1 VIMIAIAVIAA
12 AMGGL
17 MAGLKISLL
26 FLPFLFISKVK
37 NKKDLFLLLFLV
49 YALAIGYEFE
59 IANIYTADLC
69 MVLIVVIPQLL
80 LLDSGLRGDHP
91 IFAKPRIF
99 FIIII
104 SAFVLGWFVNVVFV
118 GAVLIALAFEFSGD
132 NARRGIFAAVISLAL
147 LIGALVLVQGV
158 LNLEG
163 GAATQVVFIS
173 AFSTLI
179 ALLFFWKSIDR
190 QEFGDWITNK
200 SQKR

>member
-1 VIMIAIAVIAA
+1 MIMIAIAVIAA
-12 AMGGL
+12 ATGGL
-17 MAGLKISLL
+17 MAGLKIPLL

-37 NKKDLFLLLFLV
+37 NKKDIFLLLFLV

-59 IANIYTADLC
+59 IADVYTADLC
-69 MVLIVVIPQLL
+69 MVLSVVIPQLL
-80 LLDSGLRGDHP
+80 LLDSGLRDEHQ

-132 NARRGIFAAVISLAL
+132 NARRGIFAAIISLAL
-147 LIGALVLVQGV
+147 LIGALALVQGV

-173 AFSTLI
+173 AFSTLT
-179 ALLFFWKSIDR
+179 ALVFFWKGVER
-190 QEFGDWITNK
+190 QEFWH
-200 SQKR
+200 

>member
-1 VIMIAIAVIAA
+1 MIAIAVIAA
-12 AMGGL
+12 ATGGL
-17 MAGLKISLL
+17 MAGLKIPLL

-37 NKKDLFLLLFLV
+37 NKKDIFLLLFLV

-59 IANIYTADLC
+59 IADVYTADLC
-69 MVLIVVIPQLL
+69 MVLSVVIPQLL
-80 LLDSGLRGDHP
+80 LLDSGLRDEHQ

-132 NARRGIFAAVISLAL
+132 NARRGIFAAIISLAL
-147 LIGALVLVQGV
+147 LIGALALVQGV

-173 AFSTLI
+173 AFSTLT
-179 ALLFFWKSIDR
+179 ALVFFWKGVER
-190 QEFGDWITNK
+190 QEFWH
-200 SQKR
+200 

>member
-1 VIMIAIAVIAA
+1 MIMIAIAVIAA

-17 MAGLKISLL
+17 MAGLKIPLL

-37 NKKDLFLLLFLV
+37 NKKDIFLLLFLV

-59 IANIYTADLC
+59 IADVYTADLC
-69 MVLIVVIPQLL
+69 MVLSVVIPQLL
-80 LLDSGLRGDHP
+80 LLDSGLRDEHQ

-132 NARRGIFAAVISLAL
+132 NARRGIFAAIISLAL
-147 LIGALVLVQGV
+147 LIGALALVQGV

-173 AFSTLI
+173 AFSTLT
-179 ALLFFWKSIDR
+179 ALVFFWKGVER
-190 QEFGDWITNK
+190 QEFWH
-200 SQKR
+200 